1 MEPLGARKPSE
12 LLDSLLEICPRG
24 LEANVFVNLL
34 LERLPAEL
42 QIMLG
47 EDNHLDLCNL
57 AAKADKQWTL
67 HGFCNT
73 GSEVSVAVS
82 LVLEPANMAAV
93 APRGYGP
100 SGLLQRNRGGGQ
112 RLDTTR
118 VAGATSGQ
126 PAPKA
131 PANPSNIARV
141 QSGLCYYLWRRGNQA
156 TKCEAPCTWG
166 KLAHWGQLNTITL
179 SQLVHITDQLSHR
192 A

>member
-1 MEPLGARKPSE
+1 
-12 LLDSLLEICPRG
+12 
-24 LEANVFVNLL
+24 
-34 LERLPAEL
+34 
-42 QIMLG
+42 MLG
-47 EDNHLDLCNL
+47 EDNHLDLSNL

-73 GSEVSVAVS
+73 GSEVSVAS
-82 LVLEPANMAAV
+82 PVLEPANMAAV
-93 APRGYGP
+93 APRGRGHT
-100 SGLLQRNRGGGQ
+100 GLPQRNRVGGQ
-112 RLDTTR
+112 RLGPTSG
-118 VAGATSGQ
+118 AGATSGK
-126 PAPKA
+126 PTPKA

-141 QSGLCYYLWRRGNQA
+141 QSGLCYYFWRWGNQA